1 MNTGHLGH
9 SDDPQCP
16 KQAFEKPDGF
26 AEGPGKW
33 TTQHIA
39 AQWLR
44 LEADVAA
51 RPRLRPSGEPSSQR
65 RPRRPLEAS
74 APGGLDPLMQRGFSE
89 RLCGL
94 CRAGL
99 CRPGT
104 HTAKRRQRTHARAEP
119 RHTARRES
127 HAAALFSVTKRGLDF
142 SAPTRGE
149 LKKTC

>member
-1 MNTGHLGH
+1 MDNTAHRSPVATSRGRRGGET
-9 SDDPQCP
+9 SPP
-16 KQAFEKPDGF
+16 PVWGAFLP
-26 AEGPGKW
+26 
-33 TTQHIA
+33 A
-39 AQWLR
+39 A
-44 LEADVAA
+44 AA
-51 RPRLRPSGEPSSQR
+51 TA
-65 RPRRPLEAS
+65 LEAS

-104 HTAKRRQRTHARAEP
+104 HTAKRRRRTHARAEP